1 MTKRTTWASVVTVCV
16 VALFTGCSEKPQGVG
31 LPKSAT
37 PAWQGAQDPFVAP
50 GWKVGDQ
57 ASWQEQLNNRAKA
70 QNEYLRI
77 AGQ

>member
-1 MTKRTTWASVVTVCV
+1 MHNKTLLGVV
-16 VALFTGCSEKPQGVG
+16 VAALALLGGCTEKPQGVG

-50 GWKVGDQ
+50 GWKVGDR
-57 ASWQEQLNNRAKA
+57 ASWQAQLRDRAKG

>member
-1 MTKRTTWASVVTVCV
+1 MNKKTLLVSVMGLVV
-16 VALFTGCSEKPQGVG
+16 VALLGACSEKPQGVG

-50 GWKVGDQ
+50 GWKVGDE
-57 ASWQEQLNNRAKA
+57 ASWKEQLRNRAKS

>member
-1 MTKRTTWASVVTVCV
+1 MNKKTSWVSALLVLA
-16 VALFTGCSEKPQGVG
+16 VALLGACSEKPQGVG

-37 PAWQGAQDPFVAP
+37 PAWQGAQGPFVAS
-50 GWKVGDQ
+50 GWKVGDK
-57 ASWQEQLNNRAKA
+57 ASWQEQLRNRAKG